1 MGKNSGRVNVHKTLK
16 DKEIK
21 SKKVKILMKQPF
33 ISSTFQRPQPEP
45 GMKEEVEDD
54 NKMICVS
61 VQVKFTWRHQNLFET
76 TFITCL
82 NVLLSSMLK
91 ILGHY
96 GSQYL

>member
-61 VQVKFTWRHQNLFET
+61 VQVKFT
-76 TFITCL
+76 
-82 NVLLSSMLK
+82 
-91 ILGHY
+91 
-96 GSQYL
+96 